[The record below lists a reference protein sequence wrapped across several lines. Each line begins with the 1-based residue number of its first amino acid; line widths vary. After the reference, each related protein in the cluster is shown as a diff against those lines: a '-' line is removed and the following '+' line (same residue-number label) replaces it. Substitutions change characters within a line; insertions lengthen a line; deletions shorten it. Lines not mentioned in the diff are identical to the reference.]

1 MYYYFELSVK
11 THKDAQTNKST
22 CICFYA
28 TFYLKNHLFLT
39 YFYHIFKALFQQNF
53 YAESTLNFEIETTLH
68 F

>member
-1 MYYYFELSVK
+1 MLLCNILFK
-11 THKDAQTNKST
+11 KSL
-22 CICFYA
+22 I
-28 TFYLKNHLFLT
+28 LT